1 MGYFLDIQSIFNL
14 INGYQRNLFM
24 KSWKYLNISMK
35 AGCGQAWPWRARL
48 PSGSATWLAE
58 KKRTKSLMNFLWK
71 PIKTRIFN
79 CHVWLPGGNYSQYR
93 KQVEWWFHGNS
104 GLNIAWE
111 SRHQH
116 HPPLESLEPNH
127 SSEIVRICQD
137 HLNQPGKGSESAKR
151 EANSPW
157 QQEVAEAPIS
167 KRSVAPSIL
176 AIQYTPPG
184 NVEQRRQLLYATS
197 ITLWWTFT

>member
-48 PSGSATWLAE
+48 PSSSATWLAGR
-58 KKRTKSLMNFLWK
+58 KNKSLMSFLWK
-71 PIKTRIFN
+71 PIKARIFN
-79 CHVWLPGGNYSQYR
+79 CHVWLPEDNYSQYR
-93 KQVEWWFHGNS
+93 KQAEWWFHGNY

-111 SRHQH
+111 SRHQY

-127 SSEIVRICQD
+127 SSEIVRITGTNRAKVLCR
-137 HLNQPGKGSESAKR
+137 PKGRQIHHGSRKLMPRRRFQKDPLLRAF
-151 EANSPW
+151 W
-157 QQEVAEAPIS
+157 
-167 KRSVAPSIL
+167 PSNIL
-176 AIQYTPPG
+176 HQVMSNRADSYFM
-184 NVEQRRQLLYATS
+184 LLVLPSGELT
-197 ITLWWTFT
+197 

>member
-1 MGYFLDIQSIFNL
+1 MDINEIICSWRVGSIL
-14 INGYQRNLFM
+14 TYR
-24 KSWKYLNISMK
+24 
-35 AGCGQAWPWRARL
+35 WRRGVARL
-48 PSGSATWLAE
+48 DPGGRGYPLVVQHGWRK

-184 NVEQRRQLLYATS
+184 NVEQRRPPTAT
-197 ITLWWTFT
+197 LCY